1 MALDEIYRVQKGQG
15 LCLTC
20 HTSQFGV
27 EVLSGLKKD
36 ICSVVEGDNN
46 IIHRGMCFLLNY

>member
-36 ICSVVEGDNN
+36 ICSVVEGDNH